1 MTPMYSPRIFQDLC
15 LIIWICVHLSSY
27 LLIILISNNWMHFKL
42 TCSCFLLNSLTCV
55 SLAIDQSFAELFLC
69 HKYIDNI
76 LPVFSLNFTYCIYT
90 GRLSGIQNVAL
101 PPELLYSILV
111 QICHCFSL
119 TQGLKPQKLTAHSFG
134 GSNPKSGCL
143 QGEFCGGLFSEL
155 QTHCIIFSL
164 QLT

>member
-1 MTPMYSPRIFQDLC
+1 MCHWPSIS
-15 LIIWICVHLSSY
+15 HSLS
-27 LLIILISNNWMHFKL
+27 F
-42 TCSCFLLNSLTCV
+42 F
-55 SLAIDQSFAELFLC
+55 FC
-69 HKYIDNI
+69 HKNIDNI

-143 QGEFCGGLFSEL
+143 QGWVLGRTLLWVADSLYHLLIVPHMTQRGEAPAHSSCSEGSILMAQLLPRGSPFKYHHIGLRIW
-155 QTHCIIFSL
+155 T
-164 QLT
+164 